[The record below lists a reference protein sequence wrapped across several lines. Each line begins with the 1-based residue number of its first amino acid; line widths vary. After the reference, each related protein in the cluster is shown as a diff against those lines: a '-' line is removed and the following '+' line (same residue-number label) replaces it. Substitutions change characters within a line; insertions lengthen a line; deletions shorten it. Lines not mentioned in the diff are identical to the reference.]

1 MYCPNCGMQTAESAT
16 FCRGCGSN
24 LSLVSQA
31 LSGNLVP
38 ASTAPG
44 DSSEP
49 KHPKSMVDAITKI
62 SSGLGFVAAAIF
74 TLYFAPAGSL
84 WWYWLLIPAFGS
96 IGAGIAT
103 IAQVKM
109 NQRSAGALQSPG
121 ASAKNTVELSE
132 GERYAVAPP
141 PSIVDVST
149 SQLDRSRENSR

>member
-1 MYCPNCGMQTAESAT
+1 MYCPNCGMQTTDSAT

-38 ASTAPG
+38 ASTAAG
-44 DSSEP
+44 DSGES
-49 KHPKSMVDAITKI
+49 KHPKTMVDAITKI
-62 SSGLGFVAAAIF
+62 FSGLGFAAAAIF
-74 TLYFAPAGSL
+74 TLYFAPAGNL

-109 NQRSAGALQSPG
+109 NQHSAAALQSPV
-121 ASAKNTVELSE
+121 AATRRTVELSE
-132 GERYAVAPP
+132 GERYSVAPP

-149 SQLDRSRENSR
+149 SQLDRNRENSR